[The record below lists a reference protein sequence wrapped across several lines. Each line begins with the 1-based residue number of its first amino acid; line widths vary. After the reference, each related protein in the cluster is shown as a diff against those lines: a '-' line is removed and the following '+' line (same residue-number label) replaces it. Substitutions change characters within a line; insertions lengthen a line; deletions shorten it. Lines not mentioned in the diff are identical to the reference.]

1 MKRFYLL
8 YILASALMLATGCES
23 EPAEVLQA
31 EPDYAYVEL
40 SLSVAYRSVPTH
52 TYDEEYILLESEE
65 EYYTIQAEIEA
76 ALEVLNVNNEQK

>member
-8 YILASALMLATGCES
+8 YILASAMMLATGCES

-40 SLSVAYRSVPTH
+40 SSSMAYQSVLTH
-52 TYDEEYILLESEE
+52 TYDEDYNLLESEE
-65 EYYTIQAEIEA
+65 E
-76 ALEVLNVNNEQK
+76 